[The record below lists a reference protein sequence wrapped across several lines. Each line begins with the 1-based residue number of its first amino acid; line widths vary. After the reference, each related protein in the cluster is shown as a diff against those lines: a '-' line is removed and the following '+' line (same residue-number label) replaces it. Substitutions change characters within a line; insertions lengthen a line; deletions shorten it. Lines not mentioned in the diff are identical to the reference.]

1 VLRGV
6 RRRGYDR
13 RVTTEVQ
20 VEIAANLARVR
31 ERIARAAERASR
43 SPDDVRLIAVSK
55 TFPADV
61 VTEAIRAGVTDL
73 GENRVQEGA
82 AKIPAVAAAGLH
94 PTWHLIGHLQS
105 NKVKPALDLFDSIH
119 SVDSLELAERISRL
133 AAKRVTIL
141 LEVNTSG
148 EASKFGLPPA
158 EVERVASAVR
168 DLPHIDL
175 AGLMTVGP
183 LAEGP
188 ELVRPAFR
196 TLRDLRDEL
205 GLRELSMGMSGDFEV
220 AIEEGSTMVRVG
232 RAIFGARSYPA

>member
-1 VLRGV
+1 MH
-6 RRRGYDR
+6 RRGYDR

-20 VEIAANLARVR
+20 REIAANLGRVR
-31 ERIARAAERASR
+31 ERIAAAAERVSR
-43 SPDDVRLIAVSK
+43 SPSDVRLIAVSK
-55 TFPADV
+55 TFSADV
-61 VTEAIRAGVTDL
+61 IIEAVRAGVSDL

-82 AKIPAVAAAGLH
+82 LKIPEVAAAGVS

-105 NKVKPALDLFDSIH
+105 NKAKPALDLFDTIH
-119 SVDSLELAERISRL
+119 SVDSLELGERISRL
-133 AAKRVTIL
+133 AQKHVTVL

-148 EASKFGLPPA
+148 EASKFGLQPA
-158 EVERVASAVR
+158 DVERVATAVR
-168 DLPHIDL
+168 ALPNVDL

-183 LAEGP
+183 LVEDP

-196 TLRDLRDEL
+196 TLRLMRDGL
-205 GLRELSMGMSGDFEV
+205 GLRELSMGMSGDFEI

>member
-1 VLRGV
+1 M
-6 RRRGYDR
+6 
-13 RVTTEVQ
+13 TTEVQ
-20 VEIAANLARVR
+20 AEIAANLDRVR
-31 ERIARAAERASR
+31 QRIAAAAERSSR
-43 SPDDVRLIAVSK
+43 SPAEIRLIAVSK
-55 TFPADV
+55 TFPSDV
-61 VTEAIRAGVTDL
+61 IVEAVRAGVTDL

-82 AKIPAVAAAGLH
+82 QKIPEVAAAGLR

-105 NKVKPALDLFDSIH
+105 NKVKPALDLFDTIH

-133 AAKRVTIL
+133 AQKRVTVL

-158 EVERVASAVR
+158 DVERVAAAVR
-168 DLPHIDL
+168 ELPNMDLS
-175 AGLMTVGP
+175 GLMTVGP
-183 LAEGP
+183 LVEDV

-196 TLRDLRDEL
+196 TLRDLRDKL

-232 RAIFGARSYPA
+232 RAIFGARSYPV